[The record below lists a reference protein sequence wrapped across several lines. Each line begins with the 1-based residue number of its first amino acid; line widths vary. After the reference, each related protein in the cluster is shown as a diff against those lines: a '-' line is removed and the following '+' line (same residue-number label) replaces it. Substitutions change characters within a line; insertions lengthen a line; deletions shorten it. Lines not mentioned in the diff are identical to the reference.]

1 MKRMSPRNDNN
12 MPCYL
17 TQDVIDGGQD
27 TRILKGNKD
36 SYILDYSFA
45 NKKHTQTYM
54 NHAMR
59 LHGVL
64 ILKHVI
70 LLIIFQ

>member
-1 MKRMSPRNDNN
+1 MSPRNDNN

-45 NKKHTQTYM
+45 NKKTYPNIHESCVYM
-54 NHAMR
+54 
-59 LHGVL
+59 V
-64 ILKHVI
+64 
-70 LLIIFQ
+70 F

>member
-54 NHAMR
+54 NHAFTWCFDIETC
-59 LHGVL
+59 HFVNN
-64 ILKHVI
+64 
-70 LLIIFQ
+70 FP